1 MSDKNLPGELY
12 DQLEPGSQSISP
24 NHFTANPAAS
34 ENSAASQRQRI
45 LSWLRNVGPL
55 TTLQARK
62 QLDVL
67 HPAARVMELRKAGH
81 DIVTHRRFD
90 ESIRG
95 RRHNVAE
102 YVLVIEP
109 GA

>member
-1 MSDKNLPGELY
+1 MQSKRRPENPPG
-12 DQLEPGSQSISP
+12 QG
-24 NHFTANPAAS
+24 NFTLNQRPTETAD
-34 ENSAASQRQRI
+34 NSAASQRQRI
-45 LSWLRNVGPL
+45 LSWLRNVEPL

-67 HPAARVMELRKAGH
+67 HPAARVMELRKAG
-81 DIVTHRRFD
+81 
-90 ESIRG
+90 
-95 RRHNVAE
+95 NVAE